1 MDELTS
7 AIDRVAVTPPAAAG
21 EPIDRNHLARVTLG
35 DLSLEREVL
44 TLFDRQASML
54 LARMTGAEPLVVAA
68 LAHTIKGSARG
79 IGAFRVAYAA
89 ETVELAADGQPL
101 DLAGDIG
108 RLAATIE
115 EARRVIG
122 ELLRAH

>member
-1 MDELTS
+1 MDDLTS
-7 AIDRVAVTPPAAAG
+7 AIDRVAITPLAGSG
-21 EPIDRNHLARVTLG
+21 EPIDRKHLARMTLG

-44 TLFDRQASML
+44 TLFDRQANML
-54 LARMTGAEPLVVAA
+54 LARMTSAEPAVVAA

-79 IGAFRVAYAA
+79 IGAFGVAYAA
-89 ETVELAADGQPL
+89 EAVELAADGLPL

-115 EARRVIG
+115 ETRRVIG